1 MKNFIVITQII
12 VAILLMISI
21 LMQGRGS
28 GLSGVFGGT
37 SAVYRTKR
45 GIEKFL
51 NKASIVL
58 FILFVGLAIASLILY

>member
-51 NKASIVL
+51 NIASIVL